1 MKTPYKTK
9 TGIQIGSNYF
19 PVVNHHNPDQDWIQ
33 KISLGERTFWTAET
47 VIMGIIWLMVAYGV
61 AGLLV
66 ACGSTNNAP
75 PPTYNFAVSPVV
87 PVTLESRAQQMSRNE
102 VIEGINQCESNRMR
116 AVVVTTKRIVSGM
129 MSDIPIDV
137 QCYPRRE
144 MY

>member
-1 MKTPYKTK
+1 MKTPYTTK
-9 TGIQIGSNYF
+9 TGIQIGCNYH
-19 PVVNHHNPDQDWIQ
+19 PVVNYHNTDQDWIQ

-47 VIMGIIWLMVAYGV
+47 VVMGIIWLMVAYAI
-61 AGLLV
+61 AGLLTG
-66 ACGSTNNAP
+66 CGSANNAP
-75 PPTYNFAVSPVV
+75 PPTYNFATSPVV
-87 PVTLESRAQQMSRNE
+87 PVTLEARAQQMSRNE

-116 AVVVTTKRIVSGM
+116 AVVITTKRIVNGM